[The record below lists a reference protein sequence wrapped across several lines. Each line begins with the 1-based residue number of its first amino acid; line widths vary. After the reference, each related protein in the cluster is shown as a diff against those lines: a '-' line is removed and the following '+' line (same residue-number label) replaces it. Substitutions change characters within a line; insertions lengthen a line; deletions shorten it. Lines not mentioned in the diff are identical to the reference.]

1 MNVIVERIL
10 CVVLGYVLGLFQTG
24 YLLGRVKGVDIR
36 SQGSGNAGTTNVL
49 RVMGKKAGIYTYIG
63 DFIKALVAS
72 LLTALI
78 FKNSA
83 TDITILV
90 LYSGLGVILG
100 HNFPFYMKF
109 KGGKGIAATSG
120 VIFSLFDW
128 KLIVLGILV
137 FVLSTVISK
146 YVSVGSLS
154 MVTGFLIEF
163 IIFMELGLL
172 TRGINPATIC
182 DAANKVKIEAMIM
195 AFVFALLAYFQHR
208 QNILRLVRGNERK
221 IGQKK
226 EE

>member
-182 DAANKVKIEAMIM
+182 DTANKVKIEAMIM